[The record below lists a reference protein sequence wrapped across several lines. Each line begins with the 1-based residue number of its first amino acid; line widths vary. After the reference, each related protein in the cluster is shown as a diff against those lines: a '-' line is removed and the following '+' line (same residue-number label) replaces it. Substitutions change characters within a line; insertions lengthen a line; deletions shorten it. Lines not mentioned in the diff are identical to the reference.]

1 MRVKEQQRR
10 ARVATYVKGQVR
22 IESIL
27 DAAAEVLISQGY
39 KKLTLRQIALQAGIT
54 VGNLT
59 YYYRNKEAL
68 LKDLLEK
75 ILSTYLVEMD
85 RIVEASGDSPA
96 DRFVAV
102 VEYLIEDLHTQRTTR
117 FFPELW
123 ALANHDAYAAKL
135 MEKMY
140 ADERQALFDLI
151 HALNPQLNELQTSH
165 LALFVSA
172 SIEGM
177 TMFVG
182 AGKKQEGA
190 LQSMKKMACRSFLQ
204 LIEQTKKTAPGVG
217 AAKSTV

>member
-1 MRVKEQQRR
+1 MQEKEYQRR
-10 ARVATYVKGQVR
+10 ARVATYEKGQAR
-22 IESIL
+22 IEAIL

-59 YYYRNKEAL
+59 YYYRSKEAL
-68 LKDLLEK
+68 LKDLLEN
-75 ILSTYLVEMD
+75 ILSSYLDEMD
-85 RIVEASGDSPA
+85 RIVEASGDSPQDCFA
-96 DRFVAV
+96 AI
-102 VEYLIEDLHTQRTTR
+102 VEYLIEDLNTRRTTK

-123 ALANHDAYAAKL
+123 ALANHDDHAAEL

-140 ADERQALFDLI
+140 ADERQALAELI
-151 HALNPQLNELQTSH
+151 HAINPKLDERQTSH
-165 LALFVSA
+165 LALFVSS

-190 LQSMKKMACRSFLQ
+190 LESMKKMACESFLL
-204 LIEQTKKTAPGVG
+204 LIAQPG
-217 AAKSTV
+217 AAGRSPHG

>member
-10 ARVATYVKGQVR
+10 ARVATYEKGQAR
-22 IESIL
+22 IEAIL

-39 KKLTLRQIALQAGIT
+39 KKWTLRQIALQAGIT

-59 YYYRNKEAL
+59 YYYRSKEAL
-68 LKDLLEK
+68 LKDLLEN
-75 ILSTYLVEMD
+75 ILSTYLDEMD
-85 RIVEASGDSPA
+85 RIVEASGDSPDA
-96 DRFVAV
+96 RFVAV

-123 ALANHDAYAAKL
+123 ALANHDAYAAEL

-151 HALNPQLNELQTSH
+151 HAMNLELDDQQTNH
-165 LALFVSA
+165 LALFVSS

-177 TMFVG
+177 TVLVG

-190 LQSMKKMACRSFLQ
+190 LQTMKKMACKSFLL
-204 LIEQTKKTAPGVG
+204 LIERSG
-217 AAKSTV
+217 AA

>member
-10 ARVATYVKGQVR
+10 ARVATYEKGQAR
-22 IESIL
+22 IEAIL

-39 KKLTLRQIALQAGIT
+39 KKWTLRQIALQAGIT

-59 YYYRNKEAL
+59 YYYRSKEAL
-68 LKDLLEK
+68 LKDLLEN
-75 ILSTYLVEMD
+75 ILSTYLDEMD
-85 RIVEASGDSPA
+85 RIVEASGDSPDA
-96 DRFVAV
+96 RFVAV

-123 ALANHDAYAAKL
+123 ALANHDAYAAEL

-151 HALNPQLNELQTSH
+151 HAINPELDDQQTNH
-165 LALFVSA
+165 LALFVSS

-190 LQSMKKMACRSFLQ
+190 LQTMKKMACKSFLL
-204 LIEQTKKTAPGVG
+204 LIERSG
-217 AAKSTV
+217 AA